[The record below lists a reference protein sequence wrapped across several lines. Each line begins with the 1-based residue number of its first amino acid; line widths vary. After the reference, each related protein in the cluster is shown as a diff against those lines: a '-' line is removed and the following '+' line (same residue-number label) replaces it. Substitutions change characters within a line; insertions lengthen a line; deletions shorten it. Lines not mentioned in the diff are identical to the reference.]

1 MFIKQIICVLL
12 YLKKYFIFADRY
24 LIGLNTTFMSFEKR
38 VAELRKQN
46 KISQDELSKKIGVHQ
61 NVIGRYERGEAKP
74 SIEVASAIADIFNV
88 SLDYLVGKT
97 EFLVDEDIAN
107 RILTIQ
113 KLPDTD
119 REHILFAL
127 DAMIRD
133 AKTRSA
139 YSS

>member
-1 MFIKQIICVLL
+1 
-12 YLKKYFIFADRY
+12 
-24 LIGLNTTFMSFEKR
+24 MSFEKR
-38 VAELRKQN
+38 IAELRKEK
-46 KISQDELSKKIGVHQ
+46 KISQEELSKKIGVHQ

-74 SIEVASAIADIFNV
+74 SIEVATAIADTFNV

-97 EFLVDEDIAN
+97 EFIVDEDITN

-113 KLPDTD
+113 KLPEQD

-133 AKTRSA
+133 AKARLA

>member
-1 MFIKQIICVLL
+1 MQSNT
-12 YLKKYFIFADRY
+12 LKG
-24 LIGLNTTFMSFEKR
+24 LIVVIMSFEKR
-38 VAELRKQN
+38 IAELRKEK

-74 SIEVASAIADIFNV
+74 FIEVATAIADVFNV

-97 EFLVDEDIAN
+97 EFIVDEDITN

-113 KLPDTD
+113 KLPEQDK
-119 REHILFAL
+119 EHILFAL

-133 AKTRSA
+133 AKARLA

>member
-1 MFIKQIICVLL
+1 MQKHTLLGLIIS
-12 YLKKYFIFADRY
+12 
-24 LIGLNTTFMSFEKR
+24 FMSFEKR
-38 VAELRKQN
+38 IAELRKEK
-46 KISQDELSKKIGVHQ
+46 KISQEELSKKIGVHQ

-74 SIEVASAIADIFNV
+74 SIEVATAIADVFNV

-97 EFLVDEDIAN
+97 EFIVDEDITN

-113 KLPDTD
+113 KLPEQD

-133 AKTRSA
+133 AKARLA

>member
-1 MFIKQIICVLL
+1 LQKHTLKGLIIV
-12 YLKKYFIFADRY
+12 I
-24 LIGLNTTFMSFEKR
+24 MSFEKR
-38 VAELRKQN
+38 IAELRKEK
-46 KISQDELSKKIGVHQ
+46 KISQEELSKKIGVHQ

-74 SIEVASAIADIFNV
+74 SIEVATAIADVFNV

-97 EFLVDEDIAN
+97 EFIVDEDIAN

-113 KLPDTD
+113 KLPEQD

-133 AKTRSA
+133 AKARLA

>member
-1 MFIKQIICVLL
+1 
-12 YLKKYFIFADRY
+12 
-24 LIGLNTTFMSFEKR
+24 MSFGKR
-38 VAELRKQN
+38 VSELRKQH

-74 SIEVASAIADIFNV
+74 SIEVASKLADIFNV

-97 EFLVDEDIAN
+97 DFLMDENISAK
-107 RILTIQ
+107 ILTIQ
-113 KLPDTD
+113 KLPKTD

-133 AKTRSA
+133 TKARLA
-139 YSS
+139 YS

>member
-1 MFIKQIICVLL
+1 MQSNT
-12 YLKKYFIFADRY
+12 LKG
-24 LIGLNTTFMSFEKR
+24 LIVVIMSFEKR
-38 VAELRKQN
+38 IAELRKEK

-74 SIEVASAIADIFNV
+74 SIEVATAIADVFNV

-97 EFLVDEDIAN
+97 EFIVDEDITN

-113 KLPDTD
+113 KLPEQDK
-119 REHILFAL
+119 EHILFAL

-133 AKTRSA
+133 AKARLA

>member
-1 MFIKQIICVLL
+1 MQKHTLKGLILL
-12 YLKKYFIFADRY
+12 
-24 LIGLNTTFMSFEKR
+24 FMSFEKR
-38 VAELRKQN
+38 IAELRKEK
-46 KISQDELSKKIGVHQ
+46 KISQEELSKKIGVHQ

-74 SIEVASAIADIFNV
+74 SIEVATAIADAFNV

-97 EFLVDEDIAN
+97 EFIVDEDIAN

-113 KLPDTD
+113 KLPEQD

-133 AKTRSA
+133 AKARLA